1 MLTSG
6 PLRYKTKVLADEN
19 LIQLSLGAGYLAQL
33 NRDQEIVSTDV
44 AADLKA
50 AAAVMQPRQPSC
62 LQLLQNMRPYPKPT
76 PVRR

>member
-33 NRDQEIVSTDV
+33 NRDQEIVSTGV
-44 AADLKA
+44 AADL
-50 AAAVMQPRQPSC
+50 
-62 LQLLQNMRPYPKPT
+62 T
-76 PVRR
+76 